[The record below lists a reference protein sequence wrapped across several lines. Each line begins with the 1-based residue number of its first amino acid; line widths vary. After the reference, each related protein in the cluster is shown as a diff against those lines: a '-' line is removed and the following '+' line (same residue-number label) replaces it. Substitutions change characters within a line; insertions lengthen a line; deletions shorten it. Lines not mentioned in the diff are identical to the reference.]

1 MANAENKPSAS
12 DILAA
17 YMQSSGDRSTAA
29 LSEFKQNLKSL
40 SLSDLASFGTTLEG
54 KFDGTDSAFQLCL
67 AVEQEI
73 SQRLRQGHFR

>member
-17 YMQSSGDRSTAA
+17 YMQSSGDRSTA

-54 KFDGTDSAFQLCL
+54 KFVGTDSAFQLCL

-73 SQRLRQGHFR
+73 SQRLRQGHFC